1 MLANIRFHLSSHPQR
16 SQHFRRMLLLFMTV
30 VVLGGLF
37 AFNALQTS
45 ARRDPIRLIIDAD
58 TGVDDAAAISW
69 LLSQNKFPVDVV
81 GITTVAGNTSVE
93 NAASNVM
100 LILNT
105 LNITDIPVVIGASQ
119 PLSQTMP
126 TTGAFSHGPD
136 GLWFVGWANPQ
147 DISNLPTDAPAFLC
161 SNAATDVKLVALGP
175 LTNIA
180 QAIEMCPQQIAL
192 YDEIIILG
200 GAKRVGNI
208 SPIAEFNVWVDPE
221 AADIVFRAGLM
232 PRFIPQD
239 TFDSFTITQT
249 NINTLAS
256 NGTPLGQLLAAA
268 LQPYMDMQVGLGGA
282 TAASVPDIT
291 AVMVAVN
298 DTIFLKEEMSVLIKM
313 VPGIVGE
320 PDPYRLVRGQTI
332 IGTNTAEKTPMIVND
347 YYLSDL
353 ATRAFTEP
361 GFDLEAEIMT
371 ILMSEPDN
379 AIMITDVREQT
390 MRNLFMQALTN

>member
-291 AVMVAVN
+291 AVMVAVD
-298 DTIFLKEEMSVLIKM
+298 DTIFLKDEMSVLIKM

-332 IGTNTAEKTPMIVND
+332 IGTNAAEKTPMIVND